1 MPQIEGQLTVMLNRQ
16 KVNASPPNEAEY
28 DVVVD
33 GKLPEIV
40 AGMNYASKAIHHD
53 LRLGRSN
60 AMGQKGTTRLRE
72 ARQCREMSSKI
83 RDKSRSKAGRSSV
96 SKKDWMSSKFAAKFS
111 VNSSLALAAIAS
123 L

>member
-16 KVNASPPNEAEY
+16 KVNSSPPNEVEY
-28 DVVVD
+28 VVVD

-72 ARQCREMSSKI
+72 SKT
-83 RDKSRSKAGRSSV
+83 
-96 SKKDWMSSKFAAKFS
+96 M
-111 VNSSLALAAIAS
+111 
-123 L
+123 